1 MPARIK
7 TLYRRAD
14 SPFVTLALV
23 LALYLAF
30 FGARL
35 AARAGDVSGFV
46 WAGDRFTDPATVAPH
61 LSVLPDSDGYDGQF
75 YYRLAIEPFT
85 NVRTDN
91 GVSFDRNPAY
101 RQQRIL
107 YPLLA
112 HLLSLGQPRLVPAA
126 LVVVNLI
133 SVAALGWC
141 AGALAQTWGRHAL
154 EGLLVALYPGLLL
167 TFDLDLAEILSSAL
181 LTATLF
187 LLARQRHAL
196 ATLTLCLA
204 VLAKETTL
212 GVAAAA
218 LPAYA
223 WSRLVQRK
231 GEPRWH
237 LWLAPGALY
246 VGWQAWLRH
255 RWGAPSLTP
264 GTVSG
269 NVSAVPA
276 RPHTL
281 ALWRVLVAQVPRMSL
296 MAVELLAMIVFVV
309 LVLVAL
315 WRSRASLHIKLTF
328 LGYAAL
334 AVVIT
339 HYLGG
344 DWAFMRALAELW
356 MVGGAVLLAARHR
369 SVALLAPATLVSWC
383 TLALVTIL
391 YR

>member
-1 MPARIK
+1 M
-7 TLYRRAD
+7 
-14 SPFVTLALV
+14 
-23 LALYLAF
+23 
-30 FGARL
+30 
-35 AARAGDVSGFV
+35 

-75 YYRLAIEPFT
+75 YYRLAIRPFT
-85 NVRTDN
+85 NVRTDY
-91 GVSFDRNPAY
+91 GVSFDRNAY

-107 YPLLA
+107 HPLLA
-112 HLLSLGQPRLVPAA
+112 HCSLGQPRLVPAA
-126 LVVVNLI
+126 LVAVNLI

-181 LTATLF
+181 LTATLL

-231 GEPRWH
+231 GDPRWH

-246 VGWQAWLRH
+246 VGWRAWLRH
-255 RWGAPSLTP
+255 RWGAPSLTRAP
-264 GTVSG
+264 WRRERRAGAAAHAGS
-269 NVSAVPA
+269 
-276 RPHTL
+276 L
-281 ALWRVLVAQVPRMSL
+281 ACWRRRCRV
-296 MAVELLAMIVFVV
+296 
-309 LVLVAL
+309 
-315 WRSRASLHIKLTF
+315 
-328 LGYAAL
+328 
-334 AVVIT
+334 
-339 HYLGG
+339 
-344 DWAFMRALAELW
+344 
-356 MVGGAVLLAARHR
+356 
-369 SVALLAPATLVSWC
+369 
-383 TLALVTIL
+383 
-391 YR
+391 